1 MKTIIFLLGLG
12 IIIIGL
18 LYSKKHHEKFF
29 LTSYSSSSSSSSVND
44 SLIIGAFY
52 FLIGF
57 ILSISPWYIV
67 KIILLLLGILFI
79 GLSLF
84 YM

>member
-1 MKTIIFLLGLG
+1 MKPIIFLLGLA

-18 LYSKKHHEKFF
+18 LYSKKHHKNF
-29 LTSYSSSSSSSSVND
+29 LTSYSSGSSSSSVND